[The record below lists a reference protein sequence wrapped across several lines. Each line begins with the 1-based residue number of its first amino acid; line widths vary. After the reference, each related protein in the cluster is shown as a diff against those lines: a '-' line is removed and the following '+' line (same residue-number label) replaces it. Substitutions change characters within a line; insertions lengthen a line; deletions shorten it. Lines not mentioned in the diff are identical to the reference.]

1 MGNRIWSKTYGIV
14 HGAELRS
21 IRQIPLRTNWQWDDS
36 AYRPARG
43 DGGGGGTPYNGL
55 YGVDPPEMGTFFRF
69 RVYERWGFH
78 YN

>member
-21 IRQIPLRTNWQWDDS
+21 YVKSRYGQNGNETTLLT
-36 AYRPARG
+36 ARRG
-43 DGGGGGTPYNGL
+43 EMGGGGTPYNGL
-55 YGVDPPEMGTFFRF
+55 YGEDPPEMGTFFRF